1 MESDNEPVTGE
12 TSEERRE
19 RLRVVAKAK
28 IRALIDQPQVFG
40 QNQGSGADRTTYT
53 GPRGGRY
60 TQAETKNGIPYRRYF

>member
-1 MESDNEPVTGE
+1 VAE

-19 RLRVVAKAK
+19 RLRALAKQK
-28 IRALIDQPQVFG
+28 VRALLAKPQAFG
-40 QNQGSGADRTTYT
+40 INQGSGVDRTTYT